1 MSRVPIGL
9 DEMVERVQ
17 EICSKSN
24 IYRYCNIKTGH
35 YIVNLDAGNGQIT
48 LTDYISDAF
57 FENKIRHFGGLD
69 LFLEYKLDG
78 TMAQLQQVFQDISD
92 HAVYMNEFAGVISM
106 DITGLASHI
115 NEAQVEVFLSGIGK
129 LQKNATMI
137 FYVPSCMNRNI
148 LQLVRKIYAVMDEIE
163 MVQISPYT
171 IWQMAEIVKE
181 EIEEMG
187 VELENTKEV
196 DEATFQSMEKN
207 EVLTAKEAVRLA
219 GKMVR
224 EAEVLQCR
232 LNVCLEELGNIGGAL
247 SSLPHLMSAGR
258 SRNIRCQLVLQ
269 SLSQLDTI
277 YGPSKASTI
286 RSNADVLVAFRM
298 NHWETLVELSNKCGE
313 REINRGG
320 YCSREHLISP
330 AQLAAM
336 KTGQALVM
344 ISGRTKFISWLPDY
358 SEMYDCSDW
367 EASSRILRGGW
378 TKTSVFDIQKYVREK
393 KRKEIQESENSMPK
407 PSPFFSAFD

>member
-24 IYRYCNIKTGH
+24 IYRHCNIKTGH
-35 YIVNLDAGNGQIT
+35 YIVSLDAGNGQTT

-57 FENKIRHFGGLD
+57 YENKIRHFGGLD

-129 LQKNATMI
+129 LQRNATMI
-137 FYVPSCMNRNI
+137 FYIPSCMNRNI
-148 LQLVRKIYAVMDEIE
+148 LQLVRKIYGVMDEIE

-171 IWQMAEIVKE
+171 IWQMVEIVKE

-196 DEATFQSMEKN
+196 DEAIFQSIEKN

-224 EAEVLQCR
+224 EAEVLQF
-232 LNVCLEELGNIGGAL
+232 I
-247 SSLPHLMSAGR
+247 P
-258 SRNIRCQLVLQ
+258 VLTAEGIKKTF
-269 SLSQLDTI
+269 D
-277 YGPSKASTI
+277 
-286 RSNADVLVAFRM
+286 
-298 NHWETLVELSNKCGE
+298 
-313 REINRGG
+313 
-320 YCSREHLISP
+320 
-330 AQLAAM
+330 LA
-336 KTGQALVM
+336 K
-344 ISGRTKFISWLPDY
+344 
-358 SEMYDCSDW
+358 E
-367 EASSRILRGGW
+367 
-378 TKTSVFDIQKYVREK
+378 
-393 KRKEIQESENSMPK
+393 RKEVR
-407 PSPFFSAFD
+407 